1 MPRWADHDEDDW
13 DDEDDVEETDLDLD
27 DDETVPCPYC
37 RRPVHED
44 AERCPHCETYI
55 SREDAPPARRPW
67 WFILGFFAC
76 LYVIYR
82 WIVWF

>member
-1 MPRWADHDEDDW
+1 MPRWADHDKDDW
-13 DDEDDVEETDLDLD
+13 DDEDDVEETDL

-37 RRPVHED
+37 RRPVHEE

-55 SREDAPPARRPW
+55 SHEDAPPARRPW
-67 WFILGFFAC
+67 WFILGFLAC